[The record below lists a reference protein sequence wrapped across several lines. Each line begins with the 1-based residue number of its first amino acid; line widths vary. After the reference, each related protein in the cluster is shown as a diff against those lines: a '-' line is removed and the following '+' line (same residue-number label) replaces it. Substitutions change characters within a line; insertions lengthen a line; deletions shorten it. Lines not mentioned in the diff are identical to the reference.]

1 MSLLKQC
8 LITLKIGT
16 IEMTKSPKIESKKQQ
31 KYHAKTLTD
40 VFAQIKRGQEYVTVV
55 MQRDSWEALQYA
67 INIAFREEDMATKKK
82 IVGPAVKEKS
92 GKIDKAPSVAWA
104 HDDLEAAKNLKKSKV
119 KEGFETNTGEFVTR
133 KKAAKIA
140 EKAGEIKHKV
150 KKLHTTDLRRSLKV
164 KEVKAK

>member
-1 MSLLKQC
+1 MAISVENK
-8 LITLKIGT
+8 
-16 IEMTKSPKIESKKQQ
+16 PKIETKKEQQ
-31 KYHAKTLTD
+31 YHAKTLAD
-40 VFAQIKRGQEYVTVV
+40 VFASIKRGQEYVTVV

-67 INIAFREEDMATKKK
+67 INIAFREENMATKK
-82 IVGPAVKEKS
+82 IVAPAVKEKS

-164 KEVKAK
+164 KEVKVK